1 MRTKIGILMNPDGLV
16 TYHTF
21 KAMQWRY
28 QGEGVYQTVKDMQWR
43 IERHTLVDKNTGG
56 KK

>member
-43 IERHTLVDKNTGG
+43 NQWKGYHILTGIHE
-56 KK
+56 